1 VIPPGPHG
9 PWRPSI
15 PAIVL
20 VVTKA
25 RVRTG
30 CRTLAV
36 LLAAWSALLAL
47 DGATVG
53 SNFPYECSAP
63 ISYVLPDSVRYFI
76 FDPGDGPDWVHGASR
91 SRAIGA
97 GVTIGLFGNIVALLL
112 GFTRPPAQPVEP
124 LPPSPPVKPTWPIRS
139 PEDEADE
146 EGLWNPGRR
155 LDRLREPP
163 RTGDEPPD

>member
-1 VIPPGPHG
+1 VTPPDPHG
-9 PWRPSI
+9 PRRLSI

-20 VVTKA
+20 LVTKVRA
-25 RVRTG
+25 RTV

-53 SNFPYECSAP
+53 SNFSYECSAP
-63 ISYVLPDSVRYFI
+63 ISYVFPDSVRYFI
-76 FDPGDGPDWVHGASR
+76 FDPADGPDWVYGACR

-112 GFTRPPAQPVEP
+112 GFTRPPAQPVEQP
-124 LPPSPPVKPTWPIRS
+124 PPSPPVKPRWPIRS
-139 PEDEADE
+139 SEDEADE
-146 EGLWNPGRR
+146 DGMWNPGRR
-155 LDRLREPP
+155 WDRLREP
-163 RTGDEPPD
+163 RTGDEPPDP